1 VYIEQTYSLLK
12 KDIIDK
18 VIVNKM
24 SLSQMQVKFVVF
36 FH

>member
-1 VYIEQTYSLLK
+1 
-12 KDIIDK
+12 
-18 VIVNKM
+18 M